1 MANQLDPMEKLRYQ
15 LSGPRNNRD
24 LTDARIRARM
34 IVAMIDGA
42 DKAEVEA
49 MARAVGLHLEAKEET
64 TD

>member
-1 MANQLDPMEKLRYQ
+1 
-15 LSGPRNNRD
+15 
-24 LTDARIRARM
+24 M